1 MLKKLL
7 ITLFLISTSFIAIS
21 DEKNKNTEKELE
33 ANGDVEKLDNDN
45 NKLKQAI
52 DAISKIGTDEMK
64 DNDGSTTE
72 QNRNDPAVQNASP
85 VPSEDEARSIFDKFI
100 FDPLLGLIFGKDYST
115 KSVLEKEAESL
126 GLPKDSTW
134 EEVLKE
140 SDRLADLYTEPID
153 RGPNFFERL
162 ANTIVGFFSK

>member
-85 VPSEDEARSIFDKFI
+85 VPSEDEARSIFEKFI
-100 FDPLLGLIFGKDYST
+100 FDPLLGLIFGKIT
-115 KSVLEKEAESL
+115 
-126 GLPKDSTW
+126 
-134 EEVLKE
+134 
-140 SDRLADLYTEPID
+140 
-153 RGPNFFERL
+153 
-162 ANTIVGFFSK
+162 

>member
-7 ITLFLISTSFIAIS
+7 ITLFLILTTFTSIS
-21 DEKNKNTEKELE
+21 DEKNKNTVKELE
-33 ANGDVEKLDNDN
+33 TNGDIEKLDNDN

-64 DNDGSTTE
+64 DDDGLTNE

-85 VPSEDEARSIFDKFI
+85 VPSEDEARSIFEKFI
-100 FDPLLGLIFGKDYST
+100 FDPLLGLIFGKDYSS
-115 KSVLEKEAESL
+115 KSALEKEAESL

-134 EEVLKE
+134 EEVAKE
-140 SDRLADLYTEPID
+140 INRLADLSPEPID
-153 RGPNFFERL
+153 LGPTWYERL
-162 ANTIVGFFSK
+162 SNIIVGFFTE